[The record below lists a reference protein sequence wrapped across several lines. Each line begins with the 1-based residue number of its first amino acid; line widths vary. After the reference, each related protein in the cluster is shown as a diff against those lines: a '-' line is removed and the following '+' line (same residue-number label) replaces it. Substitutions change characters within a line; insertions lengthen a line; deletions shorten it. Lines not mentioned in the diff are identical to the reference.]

1 MSEKLVI
8 IGLDC
13 ATPQLVYDAWLDD
26 MPNIKKL
33 VTGGVYG
40 NLVST
45 VPPITV
51 PAWMSMMTS
60 QDPGMLGVYGFRN
73 RKSYGYE
80 DLYTTNAGYIKAKT
94 VWNHL
99 SRHRRASIL
108 LGIPLTYP
116 PKPLKGIMVC
126 DFLTPNKELDY
137 TYPADLKATI
147 DHVADGDYII
157 DVKKFRTTDKDWLVK
172 QIYTMTERRFK
183 VFRHLLAHNEWD
195 FAMMVEMGP
204 DRIHHGFWRYGDRE
218 HRLYEAGNPYENV
231 IHDYYVYMDQEI
243 GKVLNDLPAETSVMV
258 VSDHG
263 AKGMKGGICINEFLI
278 REGLLKVK
286 DYPETPIALNTENID
301 WPNTKVWGEG
311 GYYARVF
318 LNVEGREPQGT
329 IPARDYETFRRA
341 LKQKIESIPD
351 ENGKPIGTQV
361 FFPEEIYK
369 ECANIP
375 PDLVV
380 HLGNLDW
387 RSAGTIGNRTLH
399 IFENDTGPDDA
410 NHAQEGIFIW
420 QRSDRPGSS
429 ERRTASIYD
438 IAPTVL
444 DFFGIPVPD
453 EMIGRVIQRS

>member
-1 MSEKLVI
+1 MSKKLVI

-13 ATPQLVYDAWLDD
+13 ATPQLVYDAWLDE
-26 MPNIKKL
+26 MPNVKRL

-40 NLVST
+40 NMVST
-45 VPPITV
+45 IPPITV

-80 DLYTTNAGYIKAKT
+80 DLYTTNASYITAKT

-99 SRHRRASIL
+99 SRHRLSSIL
-108 LGIPLTYP
+108 LGVPLTYP
-116 PKPLKGIMVC
+116 PKPLKRIMVC
-126 DFLTPNKELDY
+126 DFLTPKKELDY

-147 DHVADGDYII
+147 DRVADGDYII
-157 DVKKFRTTDKDWLVK
+157 DVKKFRTTDKEWLVK

-204 DRIHHGFWRYGDRE
+204 DRIHHGFWRYGDRG
-218 HRLYEAGNPYENV
+218 HRLYEPGNPYENV
-231 IHDYYVYMDQEI
+231 IRDYYRYLDQEI
-243 GKVLNDLPAETSVMV
+243 GKVLDALPAETSVMI

-263 AKGMKGGICINEFLI
+263 AKGMKGGICINEFFI

-286 DYPETPIALNTENID
+286 DYPDTPTALKTENID
-301 WPNTKVWGEG
+301 WAHTKVWGEG

-329 IPARDYETFRRA
+329 IPPGEYDAFRRA
-341 LKQKIESIPD
+341 LKQKIEAIPD
-351 ENGKPIGTQV
+351 EHGKPIGTQV

-369 ECANIP
+369 TCANIP

-387 RSAGTIGNRTLH
+387 RSAGTIGNKTLH

-420 QRSDRPGSS
+420 HGGGRNGSTG
-429 ERRTASIYD
+429 RRTVSIYD
-438 IAPTVL
+438 VAPSIL
-444 DFFGIPVPD
+444 DYFGIPVPG
-453 EMIGRVIQRS
+453 EMIGRVI